1 MQVILLDKVVNLGG
15 IGDNVK
21 VKSGYARNYLI
32 PQGKAVFASKEN
44 IEHFAARKA
53 ELEAKAARVLAEA
66 QTLADR
72 LNALAQV
79 VIKAKAGEEGRLF
92 GSINNKDIAKAITDA
107 GVEVE
112 RSAVRMAD
120 SVIRQAGEYDINLH
134 LHQEVTIGFK
144 VVVEAE

>member
-107 GVEVE
+107 GVEVD

>member
-72 LNALAQV
+72 LNVLAQV

-107 GVEVE
+107 GVEVD